1 MLIDCGH
8 IVNSMRYHPI
18 HCVRLKKFGWNIV
31 KVIHDNNI
39 LASYDNTGKELFF
52 EMLKDNND
60 NIFLKANNQTLKQQR
75 CLFKVTL
82 DVQTEGETSNFF
94 EYVETMIYDC

>member
-1 MLIDCGH
+1 MLIECGH

-18 HCVRLKKFGWNIV
+18 HSVRLKKFGWNVV

-60 NIFLKANNQTLKQQR
+60 NIFLKANNQTLKQER

-82 DVQTEGETSNFF
+82 DVQTEGDASDFY
-94 EYVETMIYDC
+94 EYVESMIYDC